1 MATYH
6 LSLKNG
12 KVGNG
17 KTHAEY
23 ILREGKYAGSKKA
36 EELVFKSANLPY
48 WSESAVEF
56 FAKADIYERI
66 NGRVYKEFE
75 IALPNELSHE
85 DNQKLV
91 EEFIENHIGNNKVWA
106 YAIHTKP
113 ATFASD
119 QEQIHAHIMF
129 CERIVENGME
139 KAKGPSTFFKRY
151 NAKNPSKGGYQKDRT
166 LSAKGEVREN
176 LINIRQSWEDQ
187 INKAYEE
194 KGIDERV
201 SCKTISAQRQAAEEI
216 GDMVLA
222 EFFDREPQEHLGP
235 SLSYKTRKLLLE
247 KGVDQENIDNT
258 LDALYNMSP
267 KAFVVIV
274 EKIQKENKK
283 QKMLYKRQLELEK
296 KAQEKAAADLAR
308 LESKKELIDSE
319 IIIKDLKNCL
329 NEIKI
334 QLDVNTMTQK
344 KLQQDLLTDEQI
356 GQKALDMYT
365 NGESQKVRKEIKE
378 LRKEQFKTNQL
389 MKEFNNTPKPNF
401 FEFEAKKKYKEKQ
414 NLIATRLRN
423 ERNKAEEIE
432 KRKQVIKQLVS
443 KPENYENYKKVIES
457 LITKRTNSEIQSKKL
472 DIIADKLE
480 KSKIK
485 IEEIIKEI
493 HPDFNYK
500 MRSGSY
506 SAAQEG
512 DLENRINAMQ
522 QIINSAQPEI
532 KPINNL
538 TINISTKQ
546 RQNDD
551 YLSW

>member
-485 IEEIIKEI
+485 IEELIKEI

>member
-12 KVGNG
+12 KIGNG

-235 SLSYKTRKLLLE
+235 SLAYKTRKLLLE

-308 LESKKELIDSE
+308 LESEKELIDSE

-365 NGESQKVRKEIKE
+365 NGESQKVRREIKE
-378 LRKEQFKTNQL
+378 LREEQFKTNQL

-472 DIIADKLE
+472 DIIANKLE
-480 KSKIK
+480 KSRIK
-485 IEEIIKEI
+485 IEELIKEI

-532 KPINNL
+532 KPL
-538 TINISTKQ
+538 TDFTVNICSKQ

>member
-1 MATYH
+1 M
-6 LSLKNG
+6 SLADVVEQWNG
-12 KVGNG
+12 
-17 KTHAEY
+17 
-23 ILREGKYAGSKKA
+23 ILVS
-36 EELVFKSANLPY
+36 PM
-48 WSESAVEF
+48 
-56 FAKADIYERI
+56 D
-66 NGRVYKEFE
+66 VYKD
-75 IALPNELSHE
+75 I
-85 DNQKLV
+85 
-91 EEFIENHIGNNKVWA
+91 
-106 YAIHTKP
+106 
-113 ATFASD
+113 
-119 QEQIHAHIMF
+119 
-129 CERIVENGME
+129 
-139 KAKGPSTFFKRY
+139 FKF
-151 NAKNPSKGGYQKDRT
+151 
-166 LSAKGEVREN
+166 GE
-176 LINIRQSWEDQ
+176 
-187 INKAYEE
+187 
-194 KGIDERV
+194 
-201 SCKTISAQRQAAEEI
+201 EEI
-216 GDMVLA
+216 
-222 EFFDREPQEHLGP
+222 
-235 SLSYKTRKLLLE
+235 
-247 KGVDQENIDNT
+247 
-258 LDALYNMSP
+258 
-267 KAFVVIV
+267 
-274 EKIQKENKK
+274 QK
-283 QKMLYKRQLELEK
+283 
-296 KAQEKAAADLAR
+296 
-308 LESKKELIDSE
+308 
-319 IIIKDLKNCL
+319 
-329 NEIKI
+329 
-334 QLDVNTMTQK
+334 
-344 KLQQDLLTDEQI
+344 
-356 GQKALDMYT
+356 
-365 NGESQKVRKEIKE
+365 NGESQKVRREIKE
-378 LRKEQFKTNQL
+378 LREEQFKTNQL

>member
-23 ILREGKYAGSKKA
+23 ILREGKYAGSQKA
-36 EELVFKSANLPY
+36 EELVFKSANLPH
-48 WSESAVEF
+48 WCNSAIDF
-56 FAKADIYERI
+56 FEKTDIYERI
-66 NGRVYKEFE
+66 NGSAYKEFE

-85 DNQKLV
+85 ENQKLV

-151 NAKNPSKGGYQKDRT
+151 NAKNPSKGGYQKDRS
-166 LSAKGEVREN
+166 LADYKVRSKN
-176 LINIRQSWEDQ
+176 VISIRQSWEDQ
-187 INKAYEE
+187 INKAYEK

-235 SLSYKTRKLLLE
+235 SLAYKTRKLLLE
-247 KGVDQENIDNT
+247 KGIDQEHIDNT

-308 LESKKELIDSE
+308 LESEKELIDSE
-319 IIIKDLKNCL
+319 IIIKDLTNCL
-329 NEIKI
+329 NEINI

-344 KLQQDLLTDEQI
+344 KLQQDLLTNEQI
-356 GQKALDMYT
+356 GQKAFDLCT

-378 LRKEQFKTNQL
+378 LREEQFKTNQL
-389 MKEFNNTPKPNF
+389 MKEFNNTSKPNF
-401 FEFEAKKKYKEKQ
+401 FEFEAKKKYKEMQ
-414 NLIATRLRN
+414 NLIATRLKN
-423 ERNKAEEIE
+423 ERERTEQIE
-432 KRKQVIKQLVS
+432 KRKQAMRELMS
-443 KPENYENYKKVIES
+443 KPENTENYKKIIEN
-457 LITKRTNSEIQSKKL
+457 LIKKRTNSEIQSKKL
-472 DIIADKLE
+472 DIIANKLE
-480 KSKIK
+480 KSRIK
-485 IEEIIKEI
+485 IEEIVKEI

>member
-6 LSLKNG
+6 LSLKSG

-23 ILREGKYAGSKKA
+23 ILREGKYAGSQKA
-36 EELVFKSANLPY
+36 EELVFKSANLPH
-48 WSESAVEF
+48 WCNSAIDF
-56 FAKADIYERI
+56 FEKTDIYERI
-66 NGRVYKEFE
+66 NGSAYKEFE

-85 DNQKLV
+85 ENQKLV

-151 NAKNPSKGGYQKDRT
+151 NAKNPSKGGYQKDRS
-166 LSAKGEVREN
+166 LADYKVRSKN
-176 LINIRQSWEDQ
+176 VISIRQSWEDQ

-235 SLSYKTRKLLLE
+235 SLAYKTRKLLLE
-247 KGVDQENIDNT
+247 KGIDQEHIDNT

-308 LESKKELIDSE
+308 LESEKELIDSE
-319 IIIKDLKNCL
+319 IIIKDLANCL
-329 NEIKI
+329 NEINI

-344 KLQQDLLTDEQI
+344 KLQQDLLTNEQI
-356 GQKALDMYT
+356 GQKAFDLCT

-378 LRKEQFKTNQL
+378 LREEQFKTNQL
-389 MKEFNNTPKPNF
+389 MKEFNNTSKPHF
-401 FEFEAKKKYKEKQ
+401 FEFEAKKKYKEMQ
-414 NLIATRLRN
+414 NLIATRLKN
-423 ERNKAEEIE
+423 EREKTEQIE
-432 KRKQVIKQLVS
+432 KRKQAMRELMS
-443 KPENYENYKKVIES
+443 KPENTENYKKIIEN
-457 LITKRTNSEIQSKKL
+457 LIKKRTNSEIQSKKL
-472 DIIADKLE
+472 DIIAKKLE
-480 KSKIK
+480 KSRIK
-485 IEEIIKEI
+485 IEEIVKEI